1 MRLDQL
7 RYFLEIARQGSLS
20 RAANLLDMD
29 QPKLSRH
36 LQQLE
41 KEFGTKLFTRNGR
54 GVTPTPAGQE
64 FLDSAQTFLLAV
76 NDIQE
81 GVARNLDTPGGK
93 VAFAL
98 VLHLSEA
105 IVPTLLANFRKK
117 FPRIQV
123 QIQGGSSGTIQE
135 WLIGGRIDLAIL
147 YDAGLSPHLVTEK
160 ILKEPL
166 YVLAS
171 SQSARAA
178 GLASP
183 VSLALL
189 ADMQLILPSR
199 HHGLRRAIDAHALQ
213 ICLPLNI
220 QYEVDTF
227 NTVIALI
234 RQDAF
239 FTILPL
245 GAVASLIEDER
256 YFTARL
262 VDPEIESTMSL
273 VFAQNRPLN
282 LATQHFARF
291 LREEI
296 RDYLRRLELIQN

>member
-1 MRLDQL
+1 MRMEQL
-7 RYFLEIARQGSLS
+7 RHFIEIANQGSLS

-29 QPKLSRH
+29 QPKLSRQ

-41 KEFGTKLFTRNGR
+41 TEFGTKLFTRNGR
-54 GVTPTPAGQE
+54 GVTLTSAGKE
-64 FLDSAQTFLLAV
+64 LFDSAQTFLLAV

-105 IVPTLLANFRKK
+105 IVPRLLANFGAR

-147 YDAGLSPHLVTEK
+147 YDAGLSPHLMTEK

-166 YVLAS
+166 YVLGSA
-171 SQSARAA
+171 QSAQGA
-178 GLASP
+178 GLPSP
-183 VSLALL
+183 ISLASL
-189 ADMQLILPSR
+189 ADLQLILPSR
-199 HHGLRRAIDAHALQ
+199 HHGLRRAIDGHAMQAGLT
-213 ICLPLNI
+213 LNI
-220 QYEVDTF
+220 RYEVDTF
-227 NTVIALI
+227 NTVIALV
-234 RQDAF
+234 RQSSL
-239 FTILPL
+239 FTVLPL
-245 GAVASLIEDER
+245 GAVAGLLNDEN
-256 YFTARL
+256 YFAARL
-262 VDPEIESTMSL
+262 VEPEIESTMSL
-273 VFAQNRPLN
+273 VFAQNRPLS
-282 LATQHFARF
+282 LATQNFARF

-296 RDYLRRLELIQN
+296 RDYLRRLDQLVQ